1 MVMEP
6 GRKWIQKP
14 LKSLGLI
21 QRNPRGKGGR
31 QPHHMDLNLDREKQ
45 TKGIIIFSSLILGL
59 GCGLHGHLLAPYIV
73 YYGTTW
79 ARCNITALITTQAC
93 CASVHTVVC
102 THPTTSINNLLPSPH
117 SVFKFAGLSYV
128 HWCLD

>member
-1 MVMEP
+1 MEP

-31 QPHHMDLNLDREKQ
+31 SHGFESWSRETDQKYHY
-45 TKGIIIFSSLILGL
+45 FSSLILGL
-59 GCGLHGHLLAPYIV
+59 DCGISMHWLAPYIV

-79 ARCNITALITTQAC
+79 GRCNITALITTQAC

-102 THPTTSINNLLPSPH
+102 THPTTSVNNLLTSPH